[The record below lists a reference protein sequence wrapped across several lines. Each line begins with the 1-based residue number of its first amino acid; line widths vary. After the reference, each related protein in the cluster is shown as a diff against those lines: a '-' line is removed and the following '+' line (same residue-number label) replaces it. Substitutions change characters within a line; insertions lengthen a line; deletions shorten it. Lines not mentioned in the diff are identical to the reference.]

1 MDRLFV
7 PHEMSSGGALSPLH
21 QIEPYIVEILIS
33 YSKLRLSPNPHECI
47 ALINSLI
54 ENTDHQKKLISWK
67 KKHSYFGCEEDL
79 GKIGLGYFNLFMKR
93 HADKLTSKRGHKYEL
108 DRSNWTTYQNFKQM
122 YNNICD
128 ALLDCKIAVLFDQS
142 VWMNKEGQSV
152 SRDDNDRIGMKVTI
166 DIIRPDLCLLADEV
180 GCNTCQKGDG
190 HVGGKRL
197 VCQKGCVPYKVTG
210 KKDKH
215 FTVMGF
221 TNLAGEPILC
231 VILITGK
238 EDNFLVRTGIVDD
251 DEVEVIGTPDDPD
264 FVLKNTGEGK
274 KFPGGPSC
282 MYKGK
287 EIPAFVEFS
296 ESGGMTGKMFVNVLK
311 HLDELGIYDNDRKQ
325 GYTPMLLVDGH
336 DSRLDLDF
344 LRYINENEHK
354 WCICVGVPYGTSYW
368 QVGDSPE
375 QNGSFKICL
384 TELKDLLMKKQMRY
398 HISDMQIQLTDIIPL
413 VIKAWKKSF
422 ARIEKKTRLPLLSEG
437 GGLSLENYYF
447 ILTFVLP

>member
-1 MDRLFV
+1 MLVTAAKNKIAAKISEERKKLSGKKRLRKGLMLEVIEQVKDEMGVPRKTVITTNSIKQRLKMDRLFV

-33 YSKLRLSPNPHECI
+33 YSKLQLPPNPHECI

-54 ENTDHQKKLISWK
+54 ENTNHQKKLISWK

-122 YNNICD
+122 YDNICD
-128 ALLDCKIAVLFDQS
+128 ALLDCKIAVPFDQS

-264 FVLKNTGEGK
+264 FVLKNTGKGK

-336 DSRLDLDF
+336 DSCLDLDF
-344 LRYINENEHK
+344 L
-354 WCICVGVPYGTSYW
+354 
-368 QVGDSPE
+368 
-375 QNGSFKICL
+375 
-384 TELKDLLMKKQMRY
+384 
-398 HISDMQIQLTDIIPL
+398 
-413 VIKAWKKSF
+413 
-422 ARIEKKTRLPLLSEG
+422 
-437 GGLSLENYYF
+437 
-447 ILTFVLP
+447 